1 MNVKNK
7 EKTVLLLLISFTVLI
22 INVINGVNK
31 ELGLITMILSTILD
45 TTLLFAYIELP
56 KHPIRAISM
65 ILIRQIVA
73 LGQDVVIGLT
83 VKEALEIDGG
93 LLLVIIIVLAVRN
106 YTTKIE
112 SEGIKERII
121 KLWNYEKQ
129 PLKMKW
135 LVHIIIY
142 SMLVTIVATVANNNY
157 MQLFNDKITVRIYGA
172 LAIIFPIVELIA
184 ILTTSNISYE
194 IIIIYKIIQT
204 VTIIQ
209 LIQYNGLSLATA
221 LIYLAQLM
229 VVAYSA
235 WMWIKDAKENKSKKK
250 VEEA

>member
-56 KHPIRAISM
+56 KHPIRTISM

-135 LVHIIIY
+135 WVHIIIY

-157 MQLFNDKITVRIYGA
+157 MQLFNDEITVRIYGA